1 MPSTR
6 ANQPWPKSSSP
17 RSSRKSFTCPFDP
30 FSFYLDREIVSFLSN
45 KQTNRKEILAHLD
58 KSLFLS
64 TCTRWLTPLK
74 AGQLPNLEIRAFIL
88 KALSQFDIDDDQV
101 SDLLKESKVGS
112 ALRYLSEHPKETG
125 EHKKMA
131 GKLICEHS
139 PFNLMWPAF

>member
-1 MPSTR
+1 MRLILSLVLAAR
-6 ANQPWPKSSSP
+6 NILIFVLQQP
-17 RSSRKSFTCPFDP
+17 
-30 FSFYLDREIVSFLSN
+30 
-45 KQTNRKEILAHLD
+45 NRKEILAHLD

-125 EHKKMA
+125 DNKKMA
-131 GKLICEHS
+131 GKLICEHPS
-139 PFNLMWPAF
+139 LLPPNST